1 MSNEV
6 KIKLSADGKQV
17 RDEIKLIDKD
27 LQGLG
32 GTSPIKNPTQ
42 SPKTDKSSGSVEGK
56 QQSGTDKLHQESRDR
71 TERQSVQETSLL
83 RKEIQKL
90 NEKLNS
96 NNGGGGNTPPPSS
109 GGGTSSSGL
118 PSGGS
123 GGSGNENTSKIGQLL
138 GKVGTVLAAV
148 GTVTK
153 VLQLASH
160 WQSQSQSSQST
171 AYQTYG
177 STLWYDDYG
186 NARKNATNLGISY
199 GYDYDQTMA
208 AANANL
214 SRAGVTGDTVEEQ
227 QQNYKTD
234 MNAILKTSK
243 AWGINATALSD
254 TSGFMTSIG
263 VTKGGDQQKFANILA
278 QSIVDAEMT
287 GRENEQLQVLEQIAD
302 TLSDNAATV
311 NENSLTGSLNMY
323 NALVAQNENL
333 KGTRGSSIVSTAAD
347 VAASGDTSLDI
358 LAGFGTEYTGLKGKL
373 ELRRLAEND
382 PEQYWKQVYQNY
394 TKMYGEDNLDPL
406 INKMA
411 SSLGSVSKADEL
423 VASWKG
429 LSEGKY
435 DSSNTTEGENATDE
449 RIKNYNDSSLS
460 GAEKFDASKKE
471 AEATLGDAGTGL
483 KGMFG
488 NWFSS
493 LSPGWQTVLTGAG
506 EVAPVVGAG
515 AAVSKGFGWLKGK
528 LGNASKAVPD
538 SFGSYVDDI
547 LDAYNNA
554 GDIDGVLSK
563 VAKNGN
569 VTDDIY
575 KWSDELVDALNAG
588 ASNSDDIIRQGYQ
601 QFGKT
606 FAENTGESTSFIDK
620 ILKAFSKSGDD
631 AASGA
636 ASGLDDAAKAAS
648 SATSGLDDAARA
660 TSGLSGLDDA
670 ARAASGLGD
679 VASSGAS
686 GIDDALNAAGKA
698 ASGVDDA
705 LGAAGKAAGGV
716 DDALSAAGKAAK
728 GTSLLGKA
736 GKALGI
742 IGTAAEVISTGVDVG
757 TAIKDKDY
765 REAAQ
770 ETGGGIGSL
779 AGGAGGAAGG
789 AALGATIGSIV
800 PGLGTAIGGAI
811 GGIIGG
817 IGGGIGGDKLG
828 EALGEGVYDLTTDKP
843 TYTDDQKAQIAKYYD
858 KVSELYNEKGNN
870 AAQDY
875 TNDIVVPYLNSIG
888 VSKSIT
894 DAYKWDVGKPDFMKD
909 VENEK
914 FGSLTQ
920 EDEDSESGKLN
931 GAIDDNISALEENTQ
946 AIEDMISS
954 NSTASKDK
962 DDKVDSLQTDKG
974 SNSKTTGSGNWFT
987 NLFKSHAVG
996 NDYVPYDNYL
1006 ASLHKGEM
1014 VLNKFDADQYRQ
1026 GTIGTTPAVATQGA
1040 SGSIDLNIKLSG
1052 SIAGMTPENQDK
1064 IVQTVVS
1071 KLKGSNIQSLLS
1083 NGFTRIQ
1090 NN

>member
-42 SPKTDKSSGSVEGK
+42 SPKTDKSGGSVEGK

-153 VLQLASH
+153 VLQLASR

-214 SRAGVTGDTVEEQ
+214 SRAGVTGDTAEEQ

-243 AWGINATALSD
+243 AWGINANALSD

-449 RIKNYNDSSLS
+449 RIKNYKDSSLS

-483 KGMFG
+483 KGIFG

-528 LGNASKAVPD
+528 LGNASKAIPD

-606 FAENTGESTSFIDK
+606 FAENTGENTSFIDK

-660 TSGLSGLDDA
+660 
-670 ARAASGLGD
+670 ASGLGD

-698 ASGVDDA
+698 A
-705 LGAAGKAAGGV
+705 
-716 DDALSAAGKAAK
+716 K
-728 GTSLLGKA
+728 GTSWLGKT

-843 TYTDDQKAQIAKYYD
+843 TYTDDQKTQIAKYYD

-875 TNDIVVPYLNSIG
+875 TNNIVVPYLNSIG

-894 DAYKWDVGKPDFMKD
+894 DTYKQDIGKPDFMKD

-914 FGSLTQ
+914 FGSLAQ
-920 EDEDSESGKLN
+920 QDDEDSESGKLN

-954 NSTASKDK
+954 NSTTSKDK
-962 DDKVDSLQTDKG
+962 DDKVDSLQKDKG

-1026 GTIGTTPAVATQGA
+1026 GTAGTTPAVAVQGA

-1071 KLKGSNIQSLLS
+1071 KLNGSNIQSLLS
-1083 NGFTRIQ
+1083 NGFTRVQ